1 VLAAR
6 LRPQA
11 IVRENFLVVVGG
23 KMRLLVASFVGA
35 ALALALAGC
44 DPAQEYRYYSDGIGT
59 DLPSPTIVADTQLQ
73 DVYLAAL
80 CEQAGLQFCLPP
92 GRSPAWAL
100 IVQAGLNDIDQR
112 CDAYLA
118 WLDDKRRTKEPILNE
133 LHVVSAATQ
142 AIMAIAGV
150 GVNPITIVG
159 IAFGLASD
167 TFMNIRSRL
176 LLEID
181 KSTVETVVIN
191 GQNRY
196 RIGLTRIV
204 IDTRV
209 AAVYA
214 LRSYLRICTPFTIE
228 NQINTTVAL
237 FERGAGPIAERNPLI
252 DPAIVPSVDALIG
265 SIPREG
271 PRGPLAGTPGGGN
284 VTQHEPKMADGLNDT
299 ERRMPQSTGK
309 KIQANLCVAP
319 TGSFDQATRRAISQ
333 AKLGANQAGPQG
345 IPFQNLKSEIVSGA
359 ETDIFSHAKPCD
371 IDKSGKSRGYRLHS
385 RSLYFP
391 KKIQ

>member
-1 VLAAR
+1 MR
-6 LRPQA
+6 
-11 IVRENFLVVVGG
+11 LVVAS
-23 KMRLLVASFVGA
+23 VAGA
-35 ALALALAGC
+35 ALALAVAGC
-44 DPAQEYRYYSDGIGT
+44 NPAQEYRYYSDGIGT
-59 DLPSPTIVADTQLQ
+59 DLASPTIVTDSQIQ

-80 CEQAGLQFCLPP
+80 CEQAGLQSGLQFCLPP
-92 GRSPAWAL
+92 AVSRDWTL

-118 WLDDKRRTKEPILNE
+118 WLDDKRRTKEPILNK

-167 TFMNIRSRL
+167 TFMNVRSRL
-176 LLEID
+176 LLEVD

-196 RIGLTRIV
+196 RMGLTHVV

-237 FERGAGPIAERNPLI
+237 FERGAGPIAESNPLI
-252 DPAIVPSVDALIG
+252 NPAIVRATIITDVNKPMPPPVRVKPVPDGVGKGAYEQELQQLKGDVQDFQRLVCLNPDGVFTVDT
-265 SIPREG
+265 R
-271 PRGPLAGTPGGGN
+271 LAIL
-284 VTQHEPKMADGLNDT
+284 KFLNDHQLKDKAFPDRIT
-299 ERRMPQSTGK
+299 AKDG
-309 KIQANLCVAP
+309 
-319 TGSFDQATRRAISQ
+319 
-333 AKLGANQAGPQG
+333 AKLRKALEAGPHCG
-345 IPFQNLKSEIVSGA
+345 
-359 ETDIFSHAKPCD
+359 
-371 IDKSGKSRGYRLHS
+371 
-385 RSLYFP
+385 
-391 KKIQ
+391 

>member
-1 VLAAR
+1 MR
-6 LRPQA
+6 
-11 IVRENFLVVVGG
+11 LVVAS
-23 KMRLLVASFVGA
+23 VAGA
-35 ALALALAGC
+35 ALALAVAGC
-44 DPAQEYRYYSDGIGT
+44 NPAQEYRYYSDGIGT
-59 DLPSPTIVADTQLQ
+59 DLASPTIVTDSQIQ

-80 CEQAGLQFCLPP
+80 CEQAGLQSGLQFCLPP
-92 GRSPAWAL
+92 AVSRDWTL

-167 TFMNIRSRL
+167 TFMNVRSRL
-176 LLEID
+176 LLEVD

-196 RIGLTRIV
+196 RMGLTHVV

-237 FERGAGPIAERNPLI
+237 FERGAGPIAESNPLI
-252 DPAIVPSVDALIG
+252 DPAIVRSTIITSPRAPITVVRPIVIQSETRFGKYKQSQAMSPAHISEIQKSLCVKIG
-265 SIPREG
+265 GANVVGDLG
-271 PRGPLAGTPGGGN
+271 PRGSDTRVAIGDYLVARGEKRSEIGSSRSVSSGRPFRPDPLARPRNDDGSIAPSTRWSGHELMSRADFSETCSTAPATARHQISDRAVRPG
-284 VTQHEPKMADGLNDT
+284 
-299 ERRMPQSTGK
+299 
-309 KIQANLCVAP
+309 
-319 TGSFDQATRRAISQ
+319 
-333 AKLGANQAGPQG
+333 
-345 IPFQNLKSEIVSGA
+345 
-359 ETDIFSHAKPCD
+359 
-371 IDKSGKSRGYRLHS
+371 
-385 RSLYFP
+385 
-391 KKIQ
+391 